1 MYEQEE
7 EYALDDESFFHAA
20 GNVARPSSASNQ
32 VTSRAPL
39 SPHAAKAS
47 APVLSGTP
55 TLQKMVAPVSKAAA
69 GPAPAPELPSSVV
82 GAPPQ
87 GSNPQRSMLVE
98 AIKTALRE
106 QKKACSDKGAMRAKS
121 SAVCSWL
128 LDVACAGNNEPLH
141 DEVLN
146 LAEVKNG
153 SRDLYFCK
161 ASSRNHAAFHHS
173 PSPFAIHYALWYL
186 ISSCRLS
193 VLLLHQY
200 LELDDSLLEST
211 FEPKPLFTP
220 AEKAQVQIPNFVAAL
235 DGGGSAFMVHASVG
249 GGAAFFCN
257 DGMATHF
264 VSAPECDAVFEAGG
278 QCDPDAVMR
287 RLVATRDRPAFV
299 RAFADLLVKEPD
311 LSSETTLL
319 VHVNAR
325 ADPRSDAP
333 PRAVPRAA
341 PRLVHWRRR
350 RSRKPAGRRRPRRRS
365 VWHQVHPHARVQ
377 LLAATIKPAP
387 HVSGWPFV
395 IHCGARS

>member
-1 MYEQEE
+1 
-7 EYALDDESFFHAA
+7 
-20 GNVARPSSASNQ
+20 
-32 VTSRAPL
+32 
-39 SPHAAKAS
+39 
-47 APVLSGTP
+47 
-55 TLQKMVAPVSKAAA
+55 
-69 GPAPAPELPSSVV
+69 
-82 GAPPQ
+82 
-87 GSNPQRSMLVE
+87 MLVE

-211 FEPKPLFTP
+211 FEPKPLLTP

-264 VSAPECDAVFEAGG
+264 VVVGARVRRGVRSRGAVRPRCRDAAPGG
-278 QCDPDAVMR
+278 DPR
-287 RLVATRDRPAFV
+287 PPRLRACLRRPAGE
-299 RAFADLLVKEPD
+299 RA
-311 LSSETTLL
+311 
-319 VHVNAR
+319 
-325 ADPRSDAP
+325 
-333 PRAVPRAA
+333 
-341 PRLVHWRRR
+341 
-350 RSRKPAGRRRPRRRS
+350 
-365 VWHQVHPHARVQ
+365 
-377 LLAATIKPAP
+377 
-387 HVSGWPFV
+387 
-395 IHCGARS
+395 